1 MSYIKLRQSSSIDGV
16 DRSPGALSVV
26 YGDEPLLTVG
36 GIEVGVS
43 KITRSASGGSPVLF
57 SSLSAASGVN
67 LGLVGHGFSYV
78 YTNYIRNAV
87 SSDYNQVSLSG
98 STLTLSSKGTSTL
111 TIDGGSG
118 AAVRPSTTKKF
129 ALGTSSYLWTT
140 VYAQTGTINTSDRAS
155 KTNIKKVVS
164 ASSHAGDVE
173 GRGPSIDGDEVSNDI
188 SSITIEEVVKFVKDF
203 DPVTFIYKD
212 EDRPDVTEETAD
224 PASVQLGMIADDIK
238 SSPLF
243 KYIGIDSTYQIP
255 DPDKYELV
263 DDPDNPHNGQYK
275 VLSSET
281 EEYVDEKDTDK
292 ITKEFM
298 GLKPLA
304 VATAA
309 LTACKYLINEVES
322 LKSK

>member
-1 MSYIKLRQSSSIDGV
+1 MSYIKLRQSLSIDGV

-26 YGDEPLLTVG
+26 YCDEPLLTVG

-43 KITRSASGGSPVLF
+43 KITSSASDGYPVLF
-57 SSLSAASGVN
+57 SSLVPAGSNIN
-67 LGLVGHGFSYV
+67 LGQSDRGFNYV
-78 YTNYIRNAV
+78 HANYIRNAV
-87 SSDYNQVSLSG
+87 SSGYSQVSLGSSMSLYSG
-98 STLTLSSKGTSTL
+98 GTNIL
-111 TIDGGSG
+111 TIDSSG
-118 AAVRPSTTKKF
+118 VRPTASKKF
-129 ALGTSSYLWTT
+129 SLGTSSSLWTT

-164 ASSHAGDVE
+164 ASSHTGDVE
-173 GRGPSIDGDEVSNDI
+173 GPGPSIDGDEVSNDT

-243 KYIGIDSTYQIP
+243 KYIGIDSTYQVP

-263 DDPDNPHNGQYK
+263 DDPDDSHNGQYK